1 MDQHQNQ
8 HQQQGGHPG
17 PPPIAPSP
25 HGMAPNVN
33 GQQGITNQ
41 GQGNMAAHL
50 AMMSNPGA
58 FFAMPD
64 LFTSNAVIIPQTG
77 NVSAGGGFVVP
88 QVPTQANMY
97 SRGMGRQQQ
106 IQPRP
111 QQVPKI
117 PGGQPSMVAYGKM
130 SMSQNGAAQI
140 DATSAAQAI
149 PVDSNEKG
157 TKRKKDRSGV
167 EKAKQNRDRNRE
179 HARSTRLRKKAYV
192 QKLKEL
198 VEGLNIERSEEVRQ
212 RRVAIQHLSEV
223 QSVRRAAIQTCLRF
237 LSNNEIDKRKWSTI
251 LEESF
256 WLKQPVTP
264 YRYFRRSEIE
274 NVGTISGTEYP
285 YVYYR

>member
-1 MDQHQNQ
+1 
-8 HQQQGGHPG
+8 
-17 PPPIAPSP
+17 
-25 HGMAPNVN
+25 
-33 GQQGITNQ
+33 
-41 GQGNMAAHL
+41 MAAHL

-117 PGGQPSMVAYGKM
+117 PGGQPSMVAYGEM

-198 VEGLNIERSEEVRQ
+198 IEGLNIERSEEVRQ